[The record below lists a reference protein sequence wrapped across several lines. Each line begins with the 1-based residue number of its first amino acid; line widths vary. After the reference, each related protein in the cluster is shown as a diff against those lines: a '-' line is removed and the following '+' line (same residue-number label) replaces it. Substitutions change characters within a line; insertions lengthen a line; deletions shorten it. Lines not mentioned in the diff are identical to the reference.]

1 MNRGQGK
8 LFVIV
13 AILIV
18 AVAVTGVVMVGPVY
32 QRKWKFGK
40 QMEDDLR
47 AFDATGEENMY
58 EELIREARAVNLP
71 PLTVDD
77 FYFEGGEVGQ
87 PALLQCEY
95 IENIKLPG
103 GRIYPMRILIEIN
116 IAKLPSRA
124 F

>member
-1 MNRGQGK
+1 MNRGEGK
-8 LFVIV
+8 FYVIA

-18 AVAVTGVVMVGPVY
+18 AVTVTGVVMLGPVY

-40 QMEDDLR
+40 QMEEDLR
-47 AFDATGEENMY
+47 AFDATGEERMY
-58 EELIREARAVNLP
+58 EDMIREARAIRLP

-116 IAKLPSRA
+116 IAKLPTRP

>member
-8 LFVIV
+8 LFVII

-18 AVAVTGVVMVGPVY
+18 ATAITGVVLLGPIY
-32 QRKWKFGK
+32 QHKWKFGK
-40 QMEDDLR
+40 AMEDGLR
-47 AFDATGEENMY
+47 GFDSTGEDKMY
-58 EELIREARAVNLP
+58 ENLITVARELGLP
-71 PLTVDD
+71 RLSEDN

-95 IENIKLPG
+95 IENIHLPG
-103 GRIYPMRILIEIN
+103 GRPYPMRILIEIP
-116 IAKLPSRA
+116 IAKLPARP